1 MKYLILLII
10 LSGCSFQQLNISESR
25 LTLSSVNYINT
36 PKDLNYLINDALL
49 VKPESNTNLII
60 RDYKE
65 NLRDFSGGNNL
76 SNIESQIYGEVTLEV
91 NVDDAKNI
99 IIISSSKKFQN
110 NFLNPQAPKNYDSNN
125 EERTLQGFIFE
136 NTNGTLEGCETNTLN
151 LIQII

>member
-10 LSGCSFQQLNISESR
+10 LSSCSFQQLNINESK
-25 LTLSSVNYINT
+25 LTISSVNYFNT
-36 PKDLNYLINDALL
+36 PKDLKYLINDALL

-76 SNIESQIYGEVTLEV
+76 SNIESQIYGEVTLEI

-110 NFLNPQAPKNYDSNN
+110 NFLNPQAQK
-125 EERTLQGFIFE
+125 IM
-136 NTNGTLEGCETNTLN
+136 
-151 LIQII
+151 IQTMRKELFRDLSSKIQMVLLRDAARIPSI

>member
-1 MKYLILLII
+1 MKYLIFLII
-10 LSGCSFQQLNISESR
+10 LTGCSFQQLNISESR
-25 LTLSSVNYINT
+25 FTLSSVNYINT
-36 PKDLNYLINDALL
+36 PKDLKYHINDVLL

-76 SNIESQIYGEVTLEV
+76 SNIESLIYGEVTLEV

-110 NFLNPQAPKNYDSNN
+110 NFLNPQARK
-125 EERTLQGFIFE
+125 IM
-136 NTNGTLEGCETNTLN
+136 
-151 LIQII
+151 IQTMRKELFRDLSSKIQMVLLRDAARIPSI

>member
-10 LSGCSFQQLNISESR
+10 LSGCSFQQLNINESK
-25 LTLSSVNYINT
+25 LTISSVNYINT
-36 PKDLNYLINDALL
+36 PKDLKYLINDALL

-76 SNIESQIYGEVTLEV
+76 SNIESQIYGEVTLEI
-91 NVDDAKNI
+91 NVDDAKNF

-110 NFLNPQAPKNYDSNN
+110 NFLNPQAQK
-125 EERTLQGFIFE
+125 IM
-136 NTNGTLEGCETNTLN
+136 
-151 LIQII
+151 IQTMRKELFGDLSSKIQMVLLRDAARIPSI

>member
-1 MKYLILLII
+1 MKYLIFLII

-36 PKDLNYLINDALL
+36 PKDLKYLINDALL

-76 SNIESQIYGEVTLEV
+76 SNIESQIYGEVTLEI

-110 NFLNPQAPKNYDSNN
+110 NFLNPQAQK
-125 EERTLQGFIFE
+125 IM
-136 NTNGTLEGCETNTLN
+136 
-151 LIQII
+151 IQTMRKELFRDLSSKIQMVLLRDAARISSI

>member
-1 MKYLILLII
+1 MKYLIFLII
-10 LSGCSFQQLNISESR
+10 LSGCSFQQLKISESR

-36 PKDLNYLINDALL
+36 PKDLKYLINDVLL

-110 NFLNPQAPKNYDSNN
+110 NFLNPQAQK
-125 EERTLQGFIFE
+125 IM
-136 NTNGTLEGCETNTLN
+136 
-151 LIQII
+151 IQTMRKELFRDLSSKIQMVLLRDAARIPSI

>member
-1 MKYLILLII
+1 MKYLIFLII

-25 LTLSSVNYINT
+25 FTLSSVNYINT
-36 PKDLNYLINDALL
+36 PKDLKYLINDVLL

-91 NVDDAKNI
+91 NVDNAKNI
-99 IIISSSKKFQN
+99 IIISSSKKFRN
-110 NFLNPQAPKNYDSNN
+110 NFLNPQTQK
-125 EERTLQGFIFE
+125 IM
-136 NTNGTLEGCETNTLN
+136 
-151 LIQII
+151 IQTMRKELFRDLSSKIQMVLLRDAARIPSI

>member
-10 LSGCSFQQLNISESR
+10 LSGCSFQQLNINESR

-36 PKDLNYLINDALL
+36 PKDLKYLINDALFI
-49 VKPESNTNLII
+49 KPESNTYLII

-76 SNIESQIYGEVTLEV
+76 SNIESQIYGEVTLEM

-110 NFLNPQAPKNYDSNN
+110 NFLNPQAQK
-125 EERTLQGFIFE
+125 IM
-136 NTNGTLEGCETNTLN
+136 
-151 LIQII
+151 IQTMRKELFRDLSSKIQMVLLRDAARIPSI

>member
-1 MKYLILLII
+1 MKYLIFLII

-25 LTLSSVNYINT
+25 FTLSSVNYINT
-36 PKDLNYLINDALL
+36 PKDLKYLINDVLL

-60 RDYKE
+60 RGYKE

-91 NVDDAKNI
+91 NVDNAKNI

-110 NFLNPQAPKNYDSNN
+110 NFLNPQAQK
-125 EERTLQGFIFE
+125 IM
-136 NTNGTLEGCETNTLN
+136 
-151 LIQII
+151 IQTMRKELFRDLSSKIQMVLLRDAARIPSI

>member
-1 MKYLILLII
+1 MKYFIFLII
-10 LSGCSFQQLNISESR
+10 LSSCSFQQLNINESR
-25 LTLSSVNYINT
+25 LTISSVNYFNI
-36 PKDLNYLINDALL
+36 PKDLKYLINDALL

-76 SNIESQIYGEVTLEV
+76 SNIESQIYGEVTLEM

-110 NFLNPQAPKNYDSNN
+110 NFLNPQAQK
-125 EERTLQGFIFE
+125 IM
-136 NTNGTLEGCETNTLN
+136 
-151 LIQII
+151 IQTMRKELFRDLSSKIQMVLLRDAARIPSI

>member
-1 MKYLILLII
+1 MKYLIFLII

-36 PKDLNYLINDALL
+36 PKDLKYLINDALL
-49 VKPESNTNLII
+49 VKPESSTNLII
-60 RDYKE
+60 SDYKE

-99 IIISSSKKFQN
+99 IINSSSKKFQN
-110 NFLNPQAPKNYDSNN
+110 NFLNPQAQK
-125 EERTLQGFIFE
+125 IM
-136 NTNGTLEGCETNTLN
+136 
-151 LIQII
+151 IQTMRKELFRDLSSKIQMVLLRDAARIPSI

>member
-1 MKYLILLII
+1 MRYLIFLII
-10 LSGCSFQQLNISESR
+10 LPGCSFQQLNINESR

-36 PKDLNYLINDALL
+36 PKDLKYLINDALL

-76 SNIESQIYGEVTLEV
+76 SNIESQIYGEVTLEM

-110 NFLNPQAPKNYDSNN
+110 NFLNPQAQN
-125 EERTLQGFIFE
+125 IM
-136 NTNGTLEGCETNTLN
+136 
-151 LIQII
+151 IQTMRKELFRDLSSKIQMVLLRDAARIPSI

>member
-1 MKYLILLII
+1 MKYLIFLII

-36 PKDLNYLINDALL
+36 PKDLKYLINDTLL
-49 VKPESNTNLII
+49 VKPESSTNLII

-110 NFLNPQAPKNYDSNN
+110 NFLNPQAQK
-125 EERTLQGFIFE
+125 IM
-136 NTNGTLEGCETNTLN
+136 
-151 LIQII
+151 IQTMRKELFRDLSSKIQMVLLRDAARIPSI

>member
-1 MKYLILLII
+1 MKYLIFLII

-25 LTLSSVNYINT
+25 FTLSSVNYINT
-36 PKDLNYLINDALL
+36 PKDLKYLINDVLL

-91 NVDDAKNI
+91 NVDNAKNI
-99 IIISSSKKFQN
+99 IIISSSKKFRN
-110 NFLNPQAPKNYDSNN
+110 NFLNPQAQK
-125 EERTLQGFIFE
+125 IM
-136 NTNGTLEGCETNTLN
+136 
-151 LIQII
+151 IQTMRKELFRDLSSKIQMVLLRDAARIPSI

>member
-10 LSGCSFQQLNISESR
+10 LSSCSFQQLNINESK
-25 LTLSSVNYINT
+25 LTISSVNYINT
-36 PKDLNYLINDALL
+36 PKDLKYLINDALL

-76 SNIESQIYGEVTLEV
+76 SNIESQIYGEVTLEI

-99 IIISSSKKFQN
+99 IIISSYKKFQN
-110 NFLNPQAPKNYDSNN
+110 NFLNPQAQK
-125 EERTLQGFIFE
+125 IM
-136 NTNGTLEGCETNTLN
+136 
-151 LIQII
+151 IQTMRKELFRDLSSKIQMVLLRDAARIPSI

>member
-1 MKYLILLII
+1 MKYLIFLII

-25 LTLSSVNYINT
+25 FTLSSVNYINT
-36 PKDLNYLINDALL
+36 PKDLKYLINDVLL

-110 NFLNPQAPKNYDSNN
+110 NFLNPQAQK
-125 EERTLQGFIFE
+125 IM
-136 NTNGTLEGCETNTLN
+136 
-151 LIQII
+151 IQTMRKELFRDLSSKIQMVLLRDAARIPSI

>member
-10 LSGCSFQQLNISESR
+10 LSGCSFQQLNINESR
-25 LTLSSVNYINT
+25 LTISSVNYINT
-36 PKDLNYLINDALL
+36 PKDLKYLINDALL
-49 VKPESNTNLII
+49 VKQESNTNLII

-76 SNIESQIYGEVTLEV
+76 SNIESQIYGEVTLEM

-110 NFLNPQAPKNYDSNN
+110 NFLNPQAQK
-125 EERTLQGFIFE
+125 IM
-136 NTNGTLEGCETNTLN
+136 
-151 LIQII
+151 IQTMRKELFRDLSSKIQMVLLRDAVRIPSI

>member
-1 MKYLILLII
+1 MKYLIFLII
-10 LSGCSFQQLNISESR
+10 LSSCSFQQLNISESR

-36 PKDLNYLINDALL
+36 PKDLKYLINDALL

-110 NFLNPQAPKNYDSNN
+110 NFLNPQAQK
-125 EERTLQGFIFE
+125 IM
-136 NTNGTLEGCETNTLN
+136 
-151 LIQII
+151 IQTMRKELFRDLSSKIQMVLLRDAARISSI

>member
-1 MKYLILLII
+1 MKYFIFLII
-10 LSGCSFQQLNISESR
+10 LSGCSFQQLNINESR
-25 LTLSSVNYINT
+25 LTISSVNYFNT
-36 PKDLNYLINDALL
+36 PKDLKYLINDALL
-49 VKPESNTNLII
+49 VKPESSTNLII

-110 NFLNPQAPKNYDSNN
+110 NFLNPQAQK
-125 EERTLQGFIFE
+125 IM
-136 NTNGTLEGCETNTLN
+136 
-151 LIQII
+151 IQTMRKELFRDLSSKIQMVLLRDAARIPSI